1 MAALK
6 SLPLSD
12 DELAVLRNLGKVIL
26 ANYNNEE
33 VCTPEPSAA
42 EFKTL
47 AGIFS
52 RVMSFAAM
60 VDNPELVQ
68 EREIPLLLF

>member
-47 AGIFS
+47 AGIFV
-52 RVMSFAAM
+52 RVCK
-60 VDNPELVQ
+60 
-68 EREIPLLLF
+68 RC

>member
-26 ANYNNEE
+26 ANHNNEE

-52 RVMSFAAM
+52 RVMEM
-60 VDNPELVQ
+60 GGDGQQP
-68 EREIPLLLF
+68 

>member
-6 SLPLSD
+6 YLPLSD

-26 ANYNNEE
+26 ANHNNEE

-52 RVMSFAAM
+52 RVMEM
-60 VDNPELVQ
+60 GGDGQQP
-68 EREIPLLLF
+68 

>member
-33 VCTPEPSAA
+33 VCTQEPSAA

-52 RVMSFAAM
+52 RAM
-60 VDNPELVQ
+60 ELRGDGRQ
-68 EREIPLLLF
+68 P